1 MRRVPTPR
9 MELPMTI
16 LLAEPH
22 RGGWVIADLA
32 GREWQPGVIYLT
44 KRLAV
49 AAIRVATEQQNGREE
64 PSGRVWIG

>member
-1 MRRVPTPR
+1 MVGIV
-9 MELPMTI
+9 TI

-32 GREWQPGVIYLT
+32 GREWQLGVIYLT

-49 AAIRVATEQQNGREE
+49 AAIRAASAEQHN
-64 PSGRVWIG
+64 